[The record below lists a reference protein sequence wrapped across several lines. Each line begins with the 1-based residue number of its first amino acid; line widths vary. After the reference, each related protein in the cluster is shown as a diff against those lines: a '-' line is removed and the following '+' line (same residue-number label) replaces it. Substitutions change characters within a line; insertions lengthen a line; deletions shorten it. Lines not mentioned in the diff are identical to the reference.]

1 MAVNYQSVAE
11 KIFRVLKGSGLSL
24 KMFDNQEGGEVAN
37 PEQARF
43 FYVQTPNIMV
53 NLDDKNGEIKMHKG
67 PSDINEIQK
76 IVDLLRNLSKTSL
89 LDFDLREF
97 GREIKP
103 KNYAFRLN
111 TNTMTDNIQT
121 ESLSGLIGTVKTSSQ
136 KLENAKL
143 LIKHRKPVDEEV
155 PGSRSRNISALYIEN
170 VDGERFKYP
179 FIHLNGARA
188 MTRHVQSGGTP
199 YDEVGQSVINM
210 SEQLSK
216 IREVLTIMRR
226 SPAVQEQAASVMGS
240 MLVRQDRLREM
251 IKRITSV
258 EGYKN
263 YTENFVAKV
272 NAEVT
277 PDAINSMKEKFTVT
291 NVDNRIQELIPMIN
305 EIHDE
310 ENTLDKLRIAVQTK
324 LAQPIE
330 MMPPKPIDI
339 TDMPIRFIN
348 DRTKIA
354 ARLNLVGKLVKD
366 DEISIYL
373 DRMAAKL
380 QGSDKEPAGGE
391 AAEKAGDM
399 APYRKD
405 DIQVIMKVLDD
416 AKVKALIKQVETEKT
431 DQVANAKMTG
441 TDESEVRES
450 ELPEFAQLDE
460 NFNQMLGMFAS
471 NVIATNEEEDPKT
484 NFTKWLKDKYNKTPR
499 DLSADE
505 YAKMSKEFQEQMKK
519 DESELNE
526 EEVTEGFK
534 VGDTVLPKEEG
545 PGQAPGRCIKVE
557 GDKCTVKFADGST
570 ETFAHNELEATD
582 AKNLPEADGKDH
594 DDDGDVD
601 SDDYMAAKDKAIKKA
616 MGNKQEAVDVDAP
629 AKRDALKNKYANI
642 LKPIAQQEDFSGLYD
657 LTSDYKNDELF
668 TYLHDKMN
676 DIMADHGLHPKD
688 NMEDIEM
695 RLMDE
700 LKDDYGIAEASELDI
715 MKKNAGIQSEEAKNE
730 ADASD
735 MFKSGGKYSQTAQ
748 NKPVMHKGKQIDLDT
763 VEYDMQDYSD
773 MIFEP
778 ELGMKYTDGT
788 EVADDDIADLMDN
801 DDFVEWV
808 RIDYMDKQMDR
819 ADMMRDG
826 TESELDIMKKNAGIQ
841 SEEEVV
847 EGGNDFDIA
856 MGEAESIISDAS
868 SDEQAKAD
876 LQKLHDMQ
884 DDSYA
889 KSTVADYIARLE
901 KEGLSAMQREL
912 AMADMAGESTQE
924 AIDPQAQTNPEL
936 ARMKELISYKV

>member
-1 MAVNYQSVAE
+1 
-11 KIFRVLKGSGLSL
+11 
-24 KMFDNQEGGEVAN
+24 
-37 PEQARF
+37 
-43 FYVQTPNIMV
+43 VQTPNIMV

-484 NFTKWLKDKYNKTPR
+484 NFTAWLKDTHNKTPR
-499 DLSADE
+499 ELTADE
-505 YAKMSKEFQEQMKK
+505 YAKMAKEFQEQKKK
-519 DESELNE
+519 DESM
-526 EEVTEGFK
+526 EVEAK
-534 VGDTVLPKEEG
+534 AQD
-545 PGQAPGRCIKVE
+545 
-557 GDKCTVKFADGST
+557 
-570 ETFAHNELEATD
+570 HND
-582 AKNLPEADGKDH
+582 DGKI
-594 DDDGDVD
+594 D
-601 SDDYMAAKDKAIKKA
+601 STDYMAAKDKAIKKS
-616 MGNKQEAVDVDAP
+616 MDNSQEAVEEDAEGD
-629 AKRDALKNKYANI
+629 AKRDALKNKYANT

-676 DIMADHGLHPKD
+676 DIMADYGLHPKD

-715 MKKNAGIQSEEAKNE
+715 MKKNAGIQSEE
-730 ADASD
+730 
-735 MFKSGGKYSQTAQ
+735 
-748 NKPVMHKGKQIDLDT
+748 
-763 VEYDMQDYSD
+763 
-773 MIFEP
+773 
-778 ELGMKYTDGT
+778 
-788 EVADDDIADLMDN
+788 EVA
-801 DDFVEWV
+801 
-808 RIDYMDKQMDR
+808 
-819 ADMMRDG
+819 
-826 TESELDIMKKNAGIQ
+826 
-841 SEEEVV
+841 

>member
-1 MAVNYQSVAE
+1 MAVNYSSVAE
-11 KIFRVLKGSGLSL
+11 KIFRVLNGAGLQL
-24 KMFDNQEGGEVAN
+24 KMYDNQEGSEVAN
-37 PEQARF
+37 PELARF
-43 FYVQTPNIMV
+43 FYVQKPNIMV
-53 NLDDKNGEIKMHKG
+53 NLDDKNAEVKMHKG
-67 PSDINEIQK
+67 PADIGEIQK
-76 IVDLLRNLSKTSL
+76 IIDLLRNTAKTNL

-170 VDGERFKYP
+170 ADGERFKYP

-216 IREVLTIMRR
+216 IREVLNIMRR
-226 SPAVQEQAASVMGS
+226 SPAIQEQAASVMS
-240 MLVRQDRLREM
+240 SLLIRQDKLRET
-251 IKRITSV
+251 IKRITSM
-258 EGYKN
+258 EGHKN
-263 YTENFVAKV
+263 YSENFVAKV
-272 NAEVT
+272 NAEAT
-277 PDAINSMKEKFTVT
+277 PDAINSMKEKFTIT

-305 EIHDE
+305 EINDE
-310 ENTLDKLRIAVQTK
+310 ENTLDKLRGAVQTK

-339 TDMPIRFIN
+339 ADMPINFIN

-354 ARLNLVGKLVKD
+354 ARLNLVGKLAKD
-366 DEISIYL
+366 DEIAVYL

-416 AKVKALIKQVETEKT
+416 AKVKALIKQVETQKT
-431 DQVANAKMTG
+431 QDVSKMAG
-441 TDESEVRES
+441 ESEEVTTQS
-450 ELPEFAQLDE
+450 ELSEMTQLEESLD
-460 NFNQMLGMFAS
+460 QMLGVFS
-471 NVIATNEEEDPKT
+471 PSVIVVKEEEKAEPETD
-484 NFTKWLKDKYNKTPR
+484 FTKWLKSNYNKTPR
-499 DLSADE
+499 DLTADE
-505 YAKMSKEFQEQMKK
+505 YAKMSKEFQEQKKK
-519 DESELNE
+519 DESME
-526 EEVTEGFK
+526 TE
-534 VGDTVLPKEEG
+534 
-545 PGQAPGRCIKVE
+545 
-557 GDKCTVKFADGST
+557 
-570 ETFAHNELEATD
+570 
-582 AKNLPEADGKDH
+582 AKGKDH
-594 DDDGDVD
+594 NNDGKVD
-601 SDDYMAAKDKAIKKA
+601 SADYMAARDKAIKKA
-616 MGNKQEAVDVDAP
+616 MGNKQEEAVDVDAP

-700 LKDDYGIAEASELDI
+700 LKDDYGIAEASELEI
-715 MKKNAGIQSEEAKNE
+715 MKKNAGIQSEDE
-730 ADASD
+730 S
-735 MFKSGGKYSQTAQ
+735 
-748 NKPVMHKGKQIDLDT
+748 
-763 VEYDMQDYSD
+763 VE
-773 MIFEP
+773 
-778 ELGMKYTDGT
+778 
-788 EVADDDIADLMDN
+788 
-801 DDFVEWV
+801 
-808 RIDYMDKQMDR
+808 
-819 ADMMRDG
+819 
-826 TESELDIMKKNAGIQ
+826 
-841 SEEEVV
+841 
-847 EGGNDFDIA
+847 EGGNAFDIA
-856 MGEAESIISDAS
+856 MGDAEQIISDAMG
-868 SDEQAKAD
+868 DKEAMD
-876 LQKLHDMQ
+876 NLQKLHDDE

-889 KSTVADYIARLE
+889 KSTIKDYMDRLA
-901 KEGLSAMQREL
+901 KEGLFTMQRDI
-912 AMADMAGESTQE
+912 AMKDNAGPQESAEADPN
-924 AIDPQAQTNPEL
+924 I
-936 ARMKELISYKV
+936 ARMQELINYRS

>member
-43 FYVQTPNIMV
+43 FYVQNPNIMV

-121 ESLSGLIGTVKTSSQ
+121 ESLSGLVGTVKTSSQ

-143 LIKHRKPVDEEV
+143 LIKHRKPVNEEV

-226 SPAVQEQAASVMGS
+226 SPAVQEQAASVMSS

-272 NAEVT
+272 NAEIT

-310 ENTLDKLRIAVQTK
+310 ENTLDKLRGAVQNK
-324 LAQPIE
+324 LSQPIE

-354 ARLNLVGKLVKD
+354 ARLNLVGKLAKD
-366 DEISIYL
+366 DEIAVYL

-416 AKVKALIKQVETEKT
+416 AKVKALIKQVETAKT

-441 TDESEVRES
+441 TDESEVKES
-450 ELPEFAQLDE
+450 ELPEFKQLDE
-460 NFNQMLGMFAS
+460 NFNQMLGMFS
-471 NVIATNEEEDPKT
+471 PDVIATNEEEDPKT
-484 NFTKWLKDKYNKTPR
+484 NFTKWLKDNYNKTPR
-499 DLSADE
+499 DLTADE
-505 YAKMSKEFQEQMKK
+505 YAKMSKEFQAQMKK
-519 DESELNE
+519 DEAME
-526 EEVTEGFK
+526 TE
-534 VGDTVLPKEEG
+534 
-545 PGQAPGRCIKVE
+545 
-557 GDKCTVKFADGST
+557 
-570 ETFAHNELEATD
+570 
-582 AKNLPEADGKDH
+582 AKGKDH
-594 DDDGDVD
+594 NNDGKVD
-601 SDDYMAAKDKAIKKA
+601 SADYMAAKDKAIKKA
-616 MGNKQEAVDVDAP
+616 MGNKQEEAVDVDAP
-629 AKRDALKNKYANI
+629 AKRDALKSKYAN
-642 LKPIAQQEDFSGLYD
+642 LLRPIAQQEDFSKLYD
-657 LTSDYKNDELF
+657 ITSDYKNDELF

-676 DIMADHGLHPKD
+676 DIMADYGLHPKD
-688 NMEDIEM
+688 DMEAIEM

-700 LKDDYGIAEASELDI
+700 LKDDYGIAEDSELDI
-715 MKKNAGIQSEEAKNE
+715 MKRNAGLE
-730 ADASD
+730 D
-735 MFKSGGKYSQTAQ
+735 
-748 NKPVMHKGKQIDLDT
+748 
-763 VEYDMQDYSD
+763 
-773 MIFEP
+773 
-778 ELGMKYTDGT
+778 
-788 EVADDDIADLMDN
+788 
-801 DDFVEWV
+801 
-808 RIDYMDKQMDR
+808 
-819 ADMMRDG
+819 
-826 TESELDIMKKNAGIQ
+826 ESVK
-841 SEEEVV
+841 

-856 MGEAESIISDAS
+856 MGDAEKIISDAS
-868 SDEQAKAD
+868 SDEEAKAD

-901 KEGLSAMQREL
+901 KEGLGAMQSKL
-912 AMADMAGESTQE
+912 AMADMAGESTEE

-936 ARMKELISYKV
+936 ARMKELISYKI

>member
-24 KMFDNQEGGEVAN
+24 KMFDNQEGSEVAN

-43 FYVQTPNIMV
+43 FYVQNPNIMV

-67 PSDINEIQK
+67 PSDINDIQK

-121 ESLSGLIGTVKTSSQ
+121 ESLSGLVGTVKTSSQ
-136 KLENAKL
+136 KLEDAKL
-143 LIKHRKPVDEEV
+143 LIKHRKSIDEEV

-170 VDGERFKYP
+170 ADGERFKYP

-258 EGYKN
+258 EGYKK

-305 EIHDE
+305 EIHEE

-431 DQVANAKMTG
+431 DQVATAKMTG

-450 ELPEFAQLDE
+450 ELPELAEMNE
-460 NFNQMLGMFAS
+460 NFNQMLGMFS
-471 NVIATNEEEDPKT
+471 PTVIATNEEEEPKT
-484 NFTKWLKDKYNKTPR
+484 NFTAWLKDTHNKTPR
-499 DLSADE
+499 ELTADE
-505 YAKMSKEFQEQMKK
+505 YAKMAKEFQEQKKK
-519 DESELNE
+519 DESM
-526 EEVTEGFK
+526 EVEAK
-534 VGDTVLPKEEG
+534 AQD
-545 PGQAPGRCIKVE
+545 
-557 GDKCTVKFADGST
+557 
-570 ETFAHNELEATD
+570 HND
-582 AKNLPEADGKDH
+582 DGKI
-594 DDDGDVD
+594 D
-601 SDDYMAAKDKAIKKA
+601 STDYMAAKDKAIKKS
-616 MGNKQEAVDVDAP
+616 MDNSQEAVEEDAEGD
-629 AKRDALKNKYANI
+629 ARRDALKNKYANI
-642 LKPIAQQEDFSGLYD
+642 LKPIAQQEDFSELYD

-668 TYLHDKMN
+668 SYLHDKMN

-715 MKKNAGIQSEEAKNE
+715 MKKNAGIQSEE
-730 ADASD
+730 
-735 MFKSGGKYSQTAQ
+735 
-748 NKPVMHKGKQIDLDT
+748 
-763 VEYDMQDYSD
+763 
-773 MIFEP
+773 
-778 ELGMKYTDGT
+778 
-788 EVADDDIADLMDN
+788 EVA
-801 DDFVEWV
+801 
-808 RIDYMDKQMDR
+808 
-819 ADMMRDG
+819 
-826 TESELDIMKKNAGIQ
+826 
-841 SEEEVV
+841 

-924 AIDPQAQTNPEL
+924 AIDPQTQTTPQL
-936 ARMKELISYKV
+936 ARIKELISYKL

>member
-1 MAVNYQSVAE
+1 MAVNYSSVAE
-11 KIFRVLKGSGLSL
+11 KIFRVLNGAGLQL
-24 KMFDNQEGGEVAN
+24 KMYDNQEGSEVAN
-37 PEQARF
+37 PELARF
-43 FYVQTPNIMV
+43 FYVQQPNIMV
-53 NLDDKNGEIKMHKG
+53 NLDDKNAEIKMHKG
-67 PSDINEIQK
+67 PANIDEVQK
-76 IVDLLRNLSKTSL
+76 IIDLLRNTAKTNL

-121 ESLSGLIGTVKTSSQ
+121 ESLSGLVGTVKTSSQ
-136 KLENAKL
+136 RLENAKL
-143 LIKHRKPVDEEV
+143 LIKHRKPVNEEV

-170 VDGERFKYP
+170 ADGERFKYP
-179 FIHLNGARA
+179 YIHLNGARA

-226 SPAVQEQAASVMGS
+226 SPAVQEQAASVMS
-240 MLVRQDRLREM
+240 SLLVRQDRLREK
-251 IKRITSV
+251 IKRITSM

-272 NAEVT
+272 NAEIT

-310 ENTLDKLRIAVQTK
+310 ENTLDKLRGAVQTK

-339 TDMPIRFIN
+339 ADMPINFIN

-354 ARLNLVGKLVKD
+354 ARLNLVGKLAKD
-366 DEISIYL
+366 DEIAVYL

-416 AKVKALIKQVETEKT
+416 AKVKALIKQVETQKT
-431 DQVANAKMTG
+431 QDVSNMQG
-441 TDESEVRES
+441 ESEEATVES
-450 ELPEFAQLDE
+450 TLPEFTKLDE
-460 NFNQMLGMFAS
+460 AFENMLGMFS
-471 NVIATNEEEDPKT
+471 PTVVVSDNTLSEKDGDPET
-484 NFTKWLKDKYNKTPR
+484 DFTKWLKAKYNKTPR

-505 YAKMSKEFQEQMKK
+505 YSKMAKEFKEQNKK
-519 DESELNE
+519 DESME
-526 EEVTEGFK
+526 TE
-534 VGDTVLPKEEG
+534 
-545 PGQAPGRCIKVE
+545 
-557 GDKCTVKFADGST
+557 
-570 ETFAHNELEATD
+570 
-582 AKNLPEADGKDH
+582 AKGKDH
-594 DDDGDVD
+594 NNDGKVD
-601 SDDYMAAKDKAIKKA
+601 SADYMAARDKAIKKA
-616 MGNKQEAVDVDAP
+616 MDNKQEEAVDVDAP
-629 AKRDALKNKYANI
+629 AKRDALKSKYANI
-642 LKPIAQQEDFSGLYD
+642 LKPIAQQEDFSKLYD
-657 LTSDYKNDELF
+657 ITSDHKNDELF

-688 NMEDIEM
+688 DMEAIEM

-700 LKDDYGIAEASELDI
+700 LKDDYGIAEDSELDI
-715 MKKNAGIQSEEAKNE
+715 MKRNAGLE
-730 ADASD
+730 D
-735 MFKSGGKYSQTAQ
+735 
-748 NKPVMHKGKQIDLDT
+748 
-763 VEYDMQDYSD
+763 
-773 MIFEP
+773 
-778 ELGMKYTDGT
+778 
-788 EVADDDIADLMDN
+788 
-801 DDFVEWV
+801 
-808 RIDYMDKQMDR
+808 
-819 ADMMRDG
+819 
-826 TESELDIMKKNAGIQ
+826 ESVK
-841 SEEEVV
+841 

-856 MGEAESIISDAS
+856 MTDAEAILSDAS
-868 SDEQAKAD
+868 SDEEAKAN
-876 LQKLHDMQ
+876 LQRLHDEQ

-889 KSTVADYIARLE
+889 KSTVKDYIDRLE
-901 KEGLSAMQREL
+901 KEGLGKMQRDI
-912 AMADMAGESTQE
+912 AMADNAGPQESAET
-924 AIDPQAQTNPEL
+924 DPNI
-936 ARMKELISYKV
+936 ARMQELINYRN